1 MGLEVSRL
9 GEDLMDLGAWTGEV
23 LVEGATAHCCL
34 YKGAVRAPKIPF
46 FLAGNLER
54 CLDLADNSFL
64 QQCSL
69 SIAHCTPAT
78 EEEQHVRV
86 GASDRPPF
94 AWEGQEFIFH
104 TCKIQIN
111 FQQSSTRLPMP

>member
-9 GEDLMDLGAWTGEV
+9 GEDLMDLGAWTREV
-23 LVEGATAHCCL
+23 LVGGATAHCCL
-34 YKGAVRAPKIPF
+34 YTEAVKAPKMPF
-46 FLAGNLER
+46 FLTGNLVR
-54 CLDLADNSFL
+54 CLDLANSFL

-86 GASDRPPF
+86 WG
-94 AWEGQEFIFH
+94 
-104 TCKIQIN
+104 K
-111 FQQSSTRLPMP
+111 